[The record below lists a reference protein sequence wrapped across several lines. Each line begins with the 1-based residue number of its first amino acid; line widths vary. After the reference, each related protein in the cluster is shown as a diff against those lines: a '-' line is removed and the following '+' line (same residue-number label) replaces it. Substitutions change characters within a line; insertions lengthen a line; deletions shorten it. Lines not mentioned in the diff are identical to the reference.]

1 MKSGKCSV
9 GRASGQARRMSG
21 KTTLFPRNDG
31 GGQIENVHFQSK
43 NAVSPLF
50 AGRCRIF
57 CHIFG
62 GRQFFARQAGLRQP
76 CFPVSPGRVC
86 RPLTGPW
93 AMTRLSVKMEG
104 VPMIL
109 EWAAAGAIILAGVV
123 FCLLASPGW
132 KRFLKS

>member
-1 MKSGKCSV
+1 YLMKSGKCSV

-62 GRQFFARQAGLRQP
+62 GRQFFARQAG
-76 CFPVSPGRVC
+76 CVSHAFLSAPAGC
-86 RPLTGPW
+86 AGP
-93 AMTRLSVKMEG
+93 
-104 VPMIL
+104 
-109 EWAAAGAIILAGVV
+109 
-123 FCLLASPGW
+123 
-132 KRFLKS
+132 